1 VELGGRSAFTL
12 AEYLAMLRQ
21 LGGGR
26 RARVLPLSARNAAVL
41 ARVCDLL
48 HLTPFGAATRSLL
61 LHEKVPAYNALRRL
75 LVRPAHGIGSALVI
89 SSGWAQTREAISPVG
104 YFES

>member
-1 VELGGRSAFTL
+1 
-12 AEYLAMLRQ
+12 
-21 LGGGR
+21 
-26 RARVLPLSARNAAVL
+26 VLPLSPRHAAAL

-48 HLTPFGAATRSLL
+48 HLSPFGAATRNLL
-61 LHEKVPAYNALRRL
+61 LRDNVPAFNALRRL

-89 SSGWAQTREAISPVG
+89 SSGWAQTREAISPIG